1 MSSPSHLSPPPTK
14 GHLSVARLA
23 NYWYAACRSVALGSH
38 PMAVTVLGIPLVLFR
53 EPGGRAR
60 ALLDRC
66 PHRNV
71 PLSLGRVKPSGYL
84 ECAYHGWQFRGDGQ
98 CMNVPGLVADE
109 NPRAWAA
116 PTHAVRERDG
126 LVWVYATPDVEP
138 ETEPFR
144 VDVDAADGYQHVV
157 REVEA
162 EATLHAAIE
171 NALDVP
177 HTAYL
182 HRGLFRG
189 GRKNEITAVVTRFS
203 DRVITEY
210 RGEPRPPG
218 VVARILSPSG
228 GIVEHWDRFFLP
240 SIAQVEYRL
249 GSENHFL
256 VTSMCTPVSDT
267 STKLFAVVYF
277 KTRFPGR
284 LVRPILEPFAQRIF
298 QQDAKILKSQTE
310 TIHRFGGEQFI
321 NTELDLMGPHIW
333 RLLKQS
339 ERGPIADDAEPVMR
353 EVRFFA

>member
-1 MSSPSHLSPPPTK
+1 M
-14 GHLSVARLA
+14 
-23 NYWYAACRSVALGSH
+23 
-38 PMAVTVLGIPLVLFR
+38 
-53 EPGGRAR
+53 
-60 ALLDRC
+60 
-66 PHRNV
+66 
-71 PLSLGRVKPSGYL
+71 
-84 ECAYHGWQFRGDGQ
+84 GDDNQ
-98 CMNVPGLVADE
+98 
-109 NPRAWAA
+109 RAWAA
-116 PTHAVRERDG
+116 PAYAVREQDG
-126 LVWVYATPDVEP
+126 LVWVYASANVEP
-138 ETEPFR
+138 ETEPFVVALDSSEGYVR
-144 VDVDAADGYQHVV
+144 VI

-189 GRKNEITAVVTRFS
+189 GEKNEITAVVTRQA
-203 DRVITEY
+203 DRVVTEY
-210 RGEPRPPG
+210 KGEPRPPG
-218 VVARILSPSG
+218 IVARILSPSG

-249 GSENHFL
+249 GRENHFL

-267 STKLFAVVYF
+267 KTLMFAVVHF

-284 LVRPILEPFAQRIF
+284 LVRPILEPFAQHVF
-298 QQDAKILKSQTE
+298 KQDARILKKQTE

-321 NTELDLMGPHIW
+321 NTDLDLMGPHIW

-339 ERGPIADDAEPVMR
+339 ERGPIGEDTAPVVR